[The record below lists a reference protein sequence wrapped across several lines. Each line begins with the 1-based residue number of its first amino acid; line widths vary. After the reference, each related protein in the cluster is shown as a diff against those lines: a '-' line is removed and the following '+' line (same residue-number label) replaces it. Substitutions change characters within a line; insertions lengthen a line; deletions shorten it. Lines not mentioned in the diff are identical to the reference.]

1 MAKSQTATM
10 ITGASGF
17 LGSLVAAALLADQ
30 HRRIVLPVRSGAH
43 NNWPLRLRIA
53 LLDRGIPDAEVDALL
68 SLAEIL
74 ELPPAHSIHE
84 MSSWACSRDIED
96 IVHCAGCVDY
106 FDKKQLHLANVEFT
120 DSLLKVANAW
130 KIKRFFYL

>member
-1 MAKSQTATM
+1 MPKSQTATM

-30 HRRIVLPVRSGAH
+30 HRRIVLPVRSGAQA
-43 NNWPLRLRIA
+43 NCRLRLRIA
-53 LLDRGIPDAEVDALL
+53 LLDRGVPDADLEALL
-68 SLAEIL
+68 GLAEIL
-74 ELPPAHSIHE
+74 ELPPAHSLQE

-106 FDKKQLHLANVEFT
+106 FDTKQLHLANVEFT
-120 DSLLKVANAW
+120 
-130 KIKRFFYL
+130 